1 MISVRKKHKL
11 CTERTPT
18 CPFATRI
25 AADTMFFRPRSKSKG
40 RLAQKIAH
48 VEIAPK
54 KYRKKRLLEAGLY
67 MIFNTGTKFRLPYG
81 HKIIIL
87 DFFARKSE
95 GATWGSPK
103 SDGTPWGP
111 KNKLRNH
118 WKKL

>member
-1 MISVRKKHKL
+1 M
-11 CTERTPT
+11 

-67 MIFNTGTKFRLPYG
+67 EILVMITIPAAMTQVGGALDGITNRL
-81 HKIIIL
+81 
-87 DFFARKSE
+87 
-95 GATWGSPK
+95 
-103 SDGTPWGP
+103 
-111 KNKLRNH
+111 
-118 WKKL
+118 